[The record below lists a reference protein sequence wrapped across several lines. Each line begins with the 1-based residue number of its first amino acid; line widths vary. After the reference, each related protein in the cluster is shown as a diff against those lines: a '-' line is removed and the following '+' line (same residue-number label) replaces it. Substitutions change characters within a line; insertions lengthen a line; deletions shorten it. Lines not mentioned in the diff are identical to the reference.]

1 MNAVSTLND
10 SDMEV
15 KTFSLDEFNIFNKKL
30 SNEIINNTIPK
41 IKTSNNTP
49 KFIKHNND
57 TYIIYIN
64 HDNDNINQLFR
75 DNKMNILNKTH
86 KIFLVNLSCLHQFI
100 NDVLSTVSK
109 YVYPVVFVNFI
120 KSSVRTNKK
129 ISFDNDELL
138 KLRIW
143 SNQLRIT
150 HELKNNTKEFDNDVL
165 YIGYTICCEILYYYN
180 YIHK

>member
-1 MNAVSTLND
+1 MNTTLALND
-10 SDMEV
+10 SDR
-15 KTFSLDEFNIFNKKL
+15 TFSFDEFKIFNKNL

-41 IKTSNNTP
+41 IKTSNDIP
-49 KFIKHNND
+49 KFIKRNND
-57 TYIIYIN
+57 TYIIYIST
-64 HDNDNINQLFR
+64 DNDIINQLFR
-75 DNKMNILNKTH
+75 DNKMNILNKSY
-86 KIFLVNLSCLHQFI
+86 KIFLVNLSCLNQFI
-100 NDVLSTVSK
+100 NDVLNTVSK

-150 HELKNNTKEFDNDVL
+150 YDLKNNAKEFDNDIL
-165 YIGYTICCEILYYYN
+165 YMGYMICCEILYYYN
-180 YIHK
+180 YVHK